1 MLPPLVVS
9 HVHVAIEHPRV
20 QQSALLHYPSSS
32 LLQLIPPPY
41 QLLVNTDRVRVP
53 VSVGVG
59 QKCGKKEKRAY
70 KSQLSTQRV
79 VKTSGQQRQVTN
91 MRVLTASKENKE
103 RNLPNPSSV
112 LIGRL
117 WSRFFLARICLLAPR
132 ACSINI
138 TITGL
143 VRLGLL
149 RIIVIMVSITI
160 IRITTICLAA

>member
-1 MLPPLVVS
+1 M
-9 HVHVAIEHPRV
+9 
-20 QQSALLHYPSSS
+20 
-32 LLQLIPPPY
+32 
-41 QLLVNTDRVRVP
+41 
-53 VSVGVG
+53 
-59 QKCGKKEKRAY
+59 
-70 KSQLSTQRV
+70 